1 LLFLQHMI
9 SKMRQDETGSRIGI
23 VMNGSPL
30 FTGGA
35 GAGESEIRRWMLE
48 NDWVEAIVGLPTDL
62 FYNTGIQTY
71 VWLLTNRKTKA
82 RRGKVQLIDA
92 SSERFWQSMRRSLGS
107 KRREIPEDSRK
118 EIVRIYARMLN
129 GSGEYQEFSKIFA
142 VSDFGYREI
151 RVERPLRLSFKATP
165 ERLARLKLEKPFLKL
180 DPADQEA
187 IITSLETLSPTAV
200 YRNRDAF
207 EKVLANNFKASGI
220 KVAPAPKKTILL
232 AFSERDEAA
241 DICRNS
247 DGDPEP
253 DADLRDFEL
262 VPLNEDWEDY
272 FAREVTPS
280 LPDAWVDQTYRD
292 EHDGRVGRVGYE
304 INFNRHFYR
313 YVPPRP
319 AAEIDQELK
328 TLEVEI
334 AKLLKQA
341 TA

>member
-1 LLFLQHMI
+1 
-9 SKMRQDETGSRIGI
+9 
-23 VMNGSPL
+23 
-30 FTGGA
+30 
-35 GAGESEIRRWMLE
+35 
-48 NDWVEAIVGLPTDL
+48 
-62 FYNTGIQTY
+62 
-71 VWLLTNRKTKA
+71 
-82 RRGKVQLIDA
+82 
-92 SSERFWQSMRRSLGS
+92 MRRSLGS